1 MEVLI
6 IYIFNVI
13 VGLDV
18 KIKSKFLS
26 GLGPATSSSSPP
38 LAEAGAKEL
47 PFSQEILDVAAADS
61 DEQGNFKV

>member
-13 VGLDV
+13 GLP
-18 KIKSKFLS
+18 

-47 PFSQEILDVAAADS
+47 PFSRKILDVAAADS
-61 DEQGNFKV
+61 DEQGNFTV